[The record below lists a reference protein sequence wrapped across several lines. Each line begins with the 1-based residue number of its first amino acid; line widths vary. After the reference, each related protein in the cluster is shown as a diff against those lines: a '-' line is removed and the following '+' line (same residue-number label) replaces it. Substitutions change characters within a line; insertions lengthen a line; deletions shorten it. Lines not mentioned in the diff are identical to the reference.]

1 MRHDSLYDRRSLD
14 PVTRRSRLHNI
25 KPHTLFEKKGL
36 AMKRRTL
43 IIVAAFLPI
52 IVWVALPAA
61 AQITSVTVRVDGLSC
76 PFCAYSLEKNIKAME
91 GTKEPVINV
100 EEGTVTLTP
109 VVDLSV
115 DFDGLRDAVKKAGFT
130 PREIRVAGVG
140 RLATIRGR
148 PALIAEDG
156 QQLFLLMPNDV
167 LAGLQMDAEHIV
179 TFSGTVGTRE
189 NDDEATL
196 WTIALLST
204 APRAKGDAN

>member
-1 MRHDSLYDRRSLD
+1 
-14 PVTRRSRLHNI
+14 
-25 KPHTLFEKKGL
+25 
-36 AMKRRTL
+36 MKRRTL

-76 PFCAYSLEKNIKAME
+76 PFCAYSLEKNIKAVE

-130 PREIRVAGVG
+130 PREIRVEGVG

-167 LAGLQMDAEHIV
+167 LAGLQMDAERIV